1 MDAGATGRVE
11 RGFPG
16 KAGAIEGGGP
26 AVNMRRDRPMTMRA
40 PSRDGVLRAAAKVA
54 EILPPTPLIRFDI
67 AGQPVWAKA
76 ESLQPI
82 GAFKIRGAWHRLTD
96 LTEEQRARGVVGVS
110 SGNHAQGVAW
120 AARRLGIAAT
130 IVMPRDAPAVKLER
144 TRALGADI
152 VLYDRANEDRD
163 AVAQAL
169 VDERNATLVHAYA
182 DPWVIEGQ
190 GSTGVEIAEQL
201 GGQPTRIVTP
211 CGGGGL
217 TAGLALACPDAE
229 IVPVEPEGWDDV
241 CRSLEAGAIQSVGAN
256 PPPTACD
263 ALQTLATRPVNFAVL
278 KERCRSWLRVS
289 EAEVSAAQR
298 FAFANLR
305 LVLEPGGA
313 AALAAALAGKARLD
327 GRTAIVLSGGNV
339 DPVRFAEVLTG
350 RDR

>member
-1 MDAGATGRVE
+1 MSQPVPVREPTRE
-11 RGFPG
+11 
-16 KAGAIEGGGP
+16 
-26 AVNMRRDRPMTMRA
+26 
-40 PSRDGVLRAAAKVA
+40 GVLRAARKVA
-54 EILPPTPLIRFDI
+54 EILPPTPLLTAEI
-67 AGQPVWAKA
+67 GGTTVWVKA

-96 LTEEQRARGVVGVS
+96 LSDDERARGVIGVS

-120 AARRLGIAAT
+120 AARELGVAAT
-130 IVMPRDAPAVKLER
+130 IVMPRDAPRVKLDR
-144 TRALGADI
+144 TRALGAEI
-152 VLYDRANEDRD
+152 VLYDRASEDRD

-190 GSTGVEIAEQL
+190 GSTGIEIAAQMERWA
-201 GGQPTRIVTP
+201 GGPPTRIVTP

-229 IVPVEPEGWDDV
+229 IVPVEPAGWDDV
-241 CRSLEAGAIQSVGAN
+241 CRSLEAGSIQAVSAN

-263 ALQTLATRPVNFAVL
+263 ALQTLATRPINFAVL
-278 KERCRSWLRVS
+278 KARCSYGVRVS
-289 EAEVSAAQR
+289 EVQVAEAQR
-298 FAFANLR
+298 FASTRLR

-313 AALAAALAGKARLD
+313 AALAAVLAGKVPTD

-339 DPVRFAEVLTG
+339 DPERFA
-350 RDR
+350 